1 MTDNN
6 QRAQAQKTTQA
17 RSARVVAGLY
27 EWMEAAVLSLVVI
40 VLLFTFVF
48 RIVGVKGDSM
58 MDTLYNG
65 DRLLMSDILYQP
77 KRGDIVI
84 VARYIEEPLIKRVI
98 AVAGDTLDIEAETGR
113 IILNGVA
120 LEESYV
126 HYPNLR
132 YDFKEEILIP
142 DGYVFVMGDHRNNS
156 KDSRDETVG
165 LVRES
170 DIVGRALF
178 RIWPPSAFGGI

>member
-1 MTDNN
+1 MAESKRRVQIPDAEQT
-6 QRAQAQKTTQA
+6 
-17 RSARVVAGLY
+17 RSAGVIAGLY
-27 EWMEAAVLSLVVI
+27 EWTEAAVFSLVVV
-40 VLLFTFVF
+40 VLLFTFAF

-58 MDTLYNG
+58 QNTLYSG
-65 DRLLMSDILYQP
+65 DRLLMSDVLYQP
-77 KRGDIVI
+77 KHGDIVV

-98 AVAGDTLDIEAETGR
+98 AVAGDTLDIDAQTGQ
-113 IILNGVA
+113 IILNGEA
-120 LEESYV
+120 LEEPYV

-132 YDFKEEILIP
+132 YDFKEEVLVP